1 MDFNITNIMLIV
13 LSILVVLN
21 IILLI
26 INNIKVKK
34 YRKLYEK
41 ALAKFNSHHNV
52 NDEFNSIYD
61 RLSEAERKSQEAVEY
76 TNFLSEKIKNNI
88 QKIGFVKYNAYDD
101 TENKL
106 SFAIALLDEKENG
119 VLINHI
125 YSKHG
130 SNIYS
135 KLVINGEVEDRIS
148 DEEAQALKEA
158 VSDKDFKE
166 RKAIS
171 SNSTKIKK
179 NKK

>member
-1 MDFNITNIMLIV
+1 MEFNITNIMLIV

-21 IILLI
+21 TILLI
-26 INNIKVKK
+26 INNIKVKR

-41 ALAKFNSHHNV
+41 ALAKFNSHHNI

-61 RLSEAERKSQEAVEY
+61 RLSEAERKSNEAIEY
-76 TNFLSEKIKNNI
+76 TDTLSEKIKNNI

-135 KLVINGEVEDRIS
+135 KLVVNGEVEDRIS

-158 VSDKDFKE
+158 VADKNFKE
-166 RKAIS
+166 RKAINAS
-171 SNSTKIKK
+171 SAKIKR